1 MDWTRPT
8 LEERREIEERWLVHK
23 KLYTMNWNCAGCL
36 PNGEVIDEVHEAN
49 GQCEN
54 CVTTAYEM
62 HPDYA
67 YWVDVNHKRG
77 RFIDTVIERR
87 KLGHFS
93 AIPEAWAIADAPFF
107 EGDEA

>member
-8 LEERREIEERWLVHK
+8 LEERREIEEHWLAHK
-23 KLYTMNWNCAGCL
+23 KLYTINWNCAGCL

-49 GQCEN
+49 GQCDN

-62 HPDYA
+62 HSDYA

-87 KLGHFS
+87 EKS
-93 AIPEAWAIADAPFF
+93 DYVAEAWSIAK
-107 EGDEA
+107 GDEA